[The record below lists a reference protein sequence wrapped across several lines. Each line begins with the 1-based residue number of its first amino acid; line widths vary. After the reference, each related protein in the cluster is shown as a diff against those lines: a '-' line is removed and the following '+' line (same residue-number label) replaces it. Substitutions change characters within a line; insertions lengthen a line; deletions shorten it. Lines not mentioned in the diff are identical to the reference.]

1 MLTKN
6 ILDVKKLNV
15 KYGESYACRDI
26 SFEVPECAAVCLI
39 GESGS
44 GKTTT
49 LSAIT
54 GLLSSSAVCQGE
66 LVFDGH
72 ELGSMPLKDKRKL
85 LGSQIVTIFQNPESY
100 LDPIYRVGRQM
111 EDYFILQNK
120 ISRKEAN
127 TLSKELLTSLS
138 FDNPEKVL
146 NSYPIELSGGMCQRV
161 SIAMILGCAKAK
173 LILADE
179 PTSALDQIIRT
190 QTADLIKKVKEKLNA
205 SLLLVTHDIK
215 LAEAMSDYIGVM
227 YKGKLVEWGTAVD
240 ILKNPRH
247 LYTQSLIAASPRRDT
262 DYAGYKMY
270 HEESTEGALAERLS
284 ITETHWILDEK

>member
-15 KYGESYACRDI
+15 KYGDNYACRDI
-26 SFEVPECAAVCLI
+26 SFEVPEGAAVSLI

-54 GLLSSSAVCQGE
+54 GLLSSNAVCQGE
-66 LVFDGH
+66 LIFDGH
-72 ELGSMPLKDKRKL
+72 DLGNMSIKDKRIL

-120 ISRKEAN
+120 MSRKEAN
-127 TLSKELLTSLS
+127 TLSKDLLTNLS

-146 NSYPIELSGGMCQRV
+146 NSYPFELSGGMCQRV

-190 QTADLIKKVKEKLNA
+190 QTADLIKKVKERLNA

-227 YKGKLVEWGTAVD
+227 YKGRMVEWGTMEE
-240 ILKNPRH
+240 ILKSPGH
-247 LYTQSLIAASPRRDT
+247 PYTQSLIAASPSRNT
-262 DYAGYKMY
+262 DYASYKMY
-270 HEESTEGALAERLS
+270 HEDSSEGALAERIS
-284 ITETHWILDEK
+284 ITETHWVLGKR

>member
-1 MLTKN
+1 MLTNN

-15 KYGESYACRDI
+15 KYGENYACRDI
-26 SFEVPECAAVCLI
+26 SFEVPEGAAVSLI

-49 LSAIT
+49 LSAIM
-54 GLLSSSAVCQGE
+54 GLLSSNANCHGE
-66 LVFDGH
+66 IIYDGNDLV
-72 ELGSMPLKDKRKL
+72 SMSLKDKRKL
-85 LGSQIVTIFQNPESY
+85 LGSQIVTIFQNPESF

-127 TLSKELLTSLS
+127 TLSKELLENLA
-138 FDNPEKVL
+138 FDNVEKVL
-146 NSYPIELSGGMCQRV
+146 KSYPFELSGGMCQRV

-179 PTSALDQIIRT
+179 PTSALDQIIRA
-190 QTADLIKKVKEKLNA
+190 QTADLIKNVKEKLGA

-215 LAEAMSDYIGVM
+215 LAETMSDYTGVM
-227 YKGKLVEWGTAVD
+227 YKGQMVEWGTTEK
-240 ILKNPRH
+240 ILKKPSH
-247 LYTQSLIAASPRRDT
+247 PYTQSLIAASPRLDT
-262 DYAGYKMY
+262 DYTNYKMY
-270 HEESTEGALAERLS
+270 RE
-284 ITETHWILDEK
+284 